1 MYYLELIQRF
11 WNFNQKTHI
20 GPTAIA
26 MYLYLLKTAN
36 DNDAYDFQISDV
48 VVSNELGL
56 TRKTAKYTK
65 EKLRD
70 LGLIRFEAKNGFPCN
85 YRLILNYPLEIFET
99 ETENGKNEEF
109 EPEAAFLKPEESTLA
124 PPIVLPIKIL
134 PENTDQEAEIQSSIG
149 IQLSQPQPIP
159 IPIPIPK
166 GNDKN
171 IPDLDEFMEYAKTLE
186 SYEVGLD
193 SDIKSKYNSWME
205 NGWKNGSDRPITNW
219 KSTLKS
225 SLPFMKNTT
234 VNDQFSIQK
243 IPNIKR
249 PKSQNGD

>member
-11 WNFNQKTHI
+11 WTFNQKTHI

-48 VVSNELGL
+48 VISNELGL

-99 ETENGKNEEF
+99 ETATKPANGKNEEF
-109 EPEAAFLKPEESTLA
+109 EPEAPFLKPEESTIP

-134 PENTDQEAEIQSSIG
+134 PENTDQETEIQSAIG
-149 IQLSQPQPIP
+149 IQLSQ
-159 IPIPIPK
+159 PIPK

-171 IPDLDEFMEYAKTLE
+171 IPGLDEFMEYAKTLE
-186 SYEVGLD
+186 SYEAGID
-193 SDIKSKYNSWME
+193 SDIKSKYNSWMD

-219 KSTLKS
+219 RSTLKS

-234 VNDQFSIQK
+234 EIDQFSIQK

-249 PKSQNGD
+249 PKSQN